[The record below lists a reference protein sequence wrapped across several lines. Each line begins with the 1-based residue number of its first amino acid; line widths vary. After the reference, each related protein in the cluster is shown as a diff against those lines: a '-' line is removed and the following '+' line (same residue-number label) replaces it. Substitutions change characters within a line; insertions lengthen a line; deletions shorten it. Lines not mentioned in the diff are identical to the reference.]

1 MPVSAATS
9 GKATGPAD
17 LARARALVKGCAAW
31 LAVDLCFQGFAREL
45 ASQP

>member
-1 MPVSAATS
+1 MPVSAAAS

-17 LARARALVKGCAAW
+17 LARARALVEGYAAR
-31 LAVDLCFQGFAREL
+31 LAVDLCFQGFAWEF